1 MAAHIGFR
9 VGGVVILP
17 GDTHVPSHVL
27 MSVHTGSEDQQISIS
42 IHLSIPL
49 TRVLL
54 LSLLGGSSHLDINNT
69 LKLLVD
75 ILKEGG
81 ELPTNLQSNRVA
93 SVFLREIFISTIFRS
108 RLSLVLT
115 VLAPNSFNC
124 PSHRQ
129 SGGG

>member
-17 GDTHVPSHVL
+17 GDTHVPSHML

-49 TRVLL
+49 TRVL

-93 SVFLREIFISTIFRS
+93 SVFLREIFVISTIFRS
-108 RLSLVLT
+108 SLSLVLT